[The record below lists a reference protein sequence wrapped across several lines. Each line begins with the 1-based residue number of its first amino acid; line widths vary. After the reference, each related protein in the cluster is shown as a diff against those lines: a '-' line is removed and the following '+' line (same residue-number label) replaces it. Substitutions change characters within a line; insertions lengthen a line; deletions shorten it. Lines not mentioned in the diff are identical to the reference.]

1 MMSRVKARIALA
13 RLIEDRIEEL
23 GVDRS
28 EFMRATGFT
37 KTSAFTSYLRGY
49 SSLPLWQVPD
59 VAEILELDE
68 RDVLLMCLAQ
78 FHGDFVMEL
87 IERHITQ

>member
-1 MMSRVKARIALA
+1 MSRVEARIALA

-49 SSLPLWQVPD
+49 SNLPLWQVFD
-59 VAEILELDE
+59 VAEVLELDE
-68 RDVLLMCLAQ
+68 REVLLMCLAQ
-78 FHGDFVMEL
+78 FHGDLVMEL
-87 IERHITQ
+87 IKRHITL

>member
-1 MMSRVKARIALA
+1 MSRVEARIALA
-13 RLIEDRIEEL
+13 RLIGDRIEEL

-37 KTSAFTSYLRGY
+37 KASAFTSYLRGY

-59 VAEILELDE
+59 VAEVLELDE
-68 RDVLLMCLAQ
+68 RHALLMCFAQ